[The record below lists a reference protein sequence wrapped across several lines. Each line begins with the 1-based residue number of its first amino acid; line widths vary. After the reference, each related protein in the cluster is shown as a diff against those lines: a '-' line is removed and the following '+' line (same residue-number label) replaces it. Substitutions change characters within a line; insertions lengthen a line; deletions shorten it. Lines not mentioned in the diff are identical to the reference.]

1 MPEEEVVVSVEDE
14 EETIKTVAFFVDYN
28 TEDGSIELSTEQ
40 YYCGQASDKTDPEP
54 ILEYIQMEGLRLIEG
69 FISSLVGQEPDVENY
84 ETNNE
89 TYH

>member
-1 MPEEEVVVSVEDE
+1 MPEEEVVVSVEYE

-40 YYCGQASDKTDPEP
+40 YHCGPASDKTDPEP
-54 ILEYIQMEGLRLIEG
+54 ILEYIQMEGMRLIEG